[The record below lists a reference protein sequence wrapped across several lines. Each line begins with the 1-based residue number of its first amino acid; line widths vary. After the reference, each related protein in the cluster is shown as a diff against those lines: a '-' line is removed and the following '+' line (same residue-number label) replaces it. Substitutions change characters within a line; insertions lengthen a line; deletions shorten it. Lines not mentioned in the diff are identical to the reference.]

1 MSDLNLL
8 SKNELEA
15 LGREKGIELDRRLLK
30 SKMVNQLQTFID
42 SLPAEE
48 EVEEEV
54 VEEISNDISALENIN
69 LDQLL
74 SLAEGYGIDTSN
86 IATKGELI
94 SSLISKL

>member
-94 SSLISKL
+94 SSIISKL

>member
-48 EVEEEV
+48 EVE
-54 VEEISNDISALENIN
+54 DISFRK
-69 LDQLL
+69 
-74 SLAEGYGIDTSN
+74 Y
-86 IATKGELI
+86 
-94 SSLISKL
+94 

>member
-86 IATKGELI
+86 ITTKGELI